1 MFYIGWLMFFGI
13 HAGMLVPVLKRPL
26 ASRLGESGYKGVYS
40 LISVVGLVL
49 LIYGYE
55 RGVFFDVQ
63 SPFWVRETSTI
74 WMFFAWLFIVSAN
87 VAGLIRKTTRHP
99 MTIGLLIWGLGHAV
113 MNPHAHAWLIFLGFS
128 LFAVASAVTAARRG
142 KAPSREGS
150 ISMDLVAVVI
160 AAVATSLSF
169 YFHEWIAGVALI

>member
-1 MFYIGWLMFFGI
+1 MFFDSCG
-13 HAGMLVPVLKRPL
+13 HAC
-26 ASRLGESGYKGVYS
+26 SRIEKTTCLPARESGYKGVYS
-40 LISVVGLVL
+40 LIGVVGLVM

-55 RGVFFDVQ
+55 RGVFFDVKVL
-63 SPFWVRETSTI
+63 WVGNEHG

-113 MNPHAHAWLIFLGFS
+113 MNPRPHGLSAWFS
-128 LFAVASAVTAARRG
+128 LFAVASAVTAAPAERHRV
-142 KAPSREGS
+142 RS

-169 YFHEWIAGVALI
+169 YFHSGSRASL

>member
-1 MFYIGWLMFFGI
+1 MFYLGWLMFFGI
-13 HAGMLVPVLKRPL
+13 HAGMLVPALKRPL

-40 LISVVGLVL
+40 LISVAGLVL

-55 RGVFFDVQ
+55 RGGFFDVQ
-63 SPFWVRETSTI
+63 SPLWVRETSTI
-74 WMFFAWLFIVSAN
+74 WMFFAWLFMVSAN

-113 MNPHAHAWLIFLGFS
+113 MDPHAHAWFIFFGFS
-128 LFAVASAVTAARRG
+128 LFAVVSAVTAARRG

-150 ISMDLVAVVI
+150 ISKDLVAVVI
-160 AAVATSLSF
+160 AAAATGLSF

>member
-1 MFYIGWLMFFGI
+1 MFYLGWLMFFGI
-13 HAGMLVPVLKRPL
+13 HAGMLVPALKKPL

-40 LISVVGLVL
+40 LISVFGLVL

-63 SPFWVRETSTI
+63 SPLWVRETSTI
-74 WMFFAWLFIVSAN
+74 WMFFAWFFLVSAN

-113 MNPHAHAWLIFLGFS
+113 MNPHAYAWLIFLGFS
-128 LFAVASAVTAARRG
+128 SFAVASAVTAARRG
-142 KAPSREGS
+142 EAPSWEGS
-150 ISMDLVAVVI
+150 ISMDLLAVAI
-160 AAVATSLSF
+160 AAVAASLSF
-169 YFHEWIAGVALI
+169 YFHEWIAGVPLI

>member
-1 MFYIGWLMFFGI
+1 M
-13 HAGMLVPVLKRPL
+13 
-26 ASRLGESGYKGVYS
+26 YS
-40 LISVVGLVL
+40 LISVAGLVL

-63 SPFWVRETSTI
+63 SPLWVRETSTI
-74 WMFFAWLFIVSAN
+74 WMFFAWLFMVSAN
-87 VAGLIRKTTRHP
+87 VAGLIRNHSASDDHWP
-99 MTIGLLIWGLGHAV
+99 LIWGLGHAV